1 MPTLLSPSQIDTVAE
16 LLERC
21 DACSAAAKL
30 VFTLTTGG
38 QLAFCGHHANRMA
51 GTITQTAAQISLEEG
66 FEWAG
71 IGSV

>member
-16 LLERC
+16 LTDRC
-21 DACSAAAKL
+21 DACNAAAKL
-30 VFTLTTGG
+30 VVTLTTGG

-51 GTITQTAAQISLEEG
+51 GNIASTAARITLEDG

-71 IGSV
+71 TPAS

>member
-16 LLERC
+16 LTDRC
-21 DACSAAAKL
+21 DACNAAAKL
-30 VFTLTTGG
+30 VVTLTTGG

-51 GTITQTAAQISLEEG
+51 DTIAATAAQITLEEG

-71 IGSV
+71 TPTS